1 MSEDRSKEKAKKW
14 KSKAIIRG
22 HENNALRKRN
32 REVLESRDHWRS
44 KYYSLKGEETL
55 SRGSRAHGYHY
66 SVLLVRLCV
75 LCQSY
80 GGTSLRSC
88 RHCISQLIV
97 VLHLDCRVPSVSTIR
112 NWVIKCGYYQVEGRD
127 RSKGKWV
134 VWVDESTFLGGEQL
148 LLVLGIN
155 ESCWSHDRAVTMG
168 DVSVVAVRSRASW
181 NTDQVAEVLRELQQ
195 RIKIIYGISDRAS
208 VLRAAFTVTEIPYVS
223 DCTHVVANILEKEYK
238 KDASFIAFSAWASGL
253 RAKWAMSKANAP
265 YMPPAQR
272 TQARFANVFP
282 VVKWACQ
289 ILKMKRLN
297 LMGLP
302 KGVRDELLK
311 LQQYKSL
318 LLDLEALY
326 FACRYIF
333 KILKNI
339 GLCKLGYKTI
349 IKKKTN
355 RKTPKV
361 LSFYQQIGLYLKELK
376 PLVTKYGIILCCS
389 DVIESA
395 FGKFKLKVN
404 AKSTNGLT
412 NFTYS
417 IANYGQSF
425 SNEDI
430 KLALEKTKQK
440 DIQKEIPHTKTTRQ
454 IRREFFSKNRGKSH
468 RKE

>member
-1 MSEDRSKEKAKKW
+1 M
-14 KSKAIIRG
+14 
-22 HENNALRKRN
+22 RKVIYFCFFFDTLFR
-32 REVLESRDHWRS
+32 
-44 KYYSLKGEETL
+44 TL
-55 SRGSRAHGYHY
+55 S
-66 SVLLVRLCV
+66 
-75 LCQSY
+75 
-80 GGTSLRSC
+80 
-88 RHCISQLIV
+88 
-97 VLHLDCRVPSVSTIR
+97 
-112 NWVIKCGYYQVEGRD
+112 
-127 RSKGKWV
+127 
-134 VWVDESTFLGGEQL
+134 
-148 LLVLGIN
+148 
-155 ESCWSHDRAVTMG
+155 
-168 DVSVVAVRSRASW
+168 
-181 NTDQVAEVLRELQQ
+181 
-195 RIKIIYGISDRAS
+195 RAS
-208 VLRAAFTVTEIPYVS
+208 VLRAAFTVTKIPYIP

-238 KDASFIAFSAWASGL
+238 KDALFIAFSAWASGL

-326 FACRYIF
+326 IACRYIF

-339 GLCKLGYKTI
+339 GLCKLGYKKI
-349 IKKKTN
+349 IKIKTS

-361 LSFYQQIGLYLKELK
+361 LSFYQQIGLYLKELR

-440 DIQKEIPHTKTTRQ
+440 DIQKEIPHTKTTMQ
-454 IRREFFSKNRGKSH
+454 IRREFFSKNQGKSH